1 MKILHIT
8 VNDKIAT
15 YSQREGYIVC
25 GNSDYMI
32 EFTFDAEWEEH
43 QFKTARFITPAG
55 VQDVLFEGNAVEVPV
70 LRDTFLVTVG
80 VYAGDLQTTTPAN
93 IPCRKSILCQD
104 GLPPDPEPN
113 LYTQIMTKLGMGA
126 VSIDLSAYDQEG
138 KIVETYAN
146 GTTRTTTLEFDELG
160 NPVKITDSDGNVTVL
175 QW

>member
-43 QFKTARFITPAG
+43 LFKTARFITPLG

-104 GLPPDPEPN
+104 GLPPDPEPDV
-113 LYTQIMTKLGMGA
+113 YTQILARLGVNPVA
-126 VSIDLSAYDQEG
+126 VDLTALNTTGE
-138 KIVETYAN
+138 IVETYEN
-146 GTTRTTTLEFDELG
+146 GETKTTTILFNQRG
-160 NPVKITDSDGNVTVL
+160 NPIKITDGDGNVTVL
-175 QW
+175 TW

>member
-43 QFKTARFITPAG
+43 QFKTARFITPLG

-104 GLPPDPEPN
+104 GLPPDPEPDV
-113 LYTQIMTKLGMGA
+113 YVQIMSKLGVNPIA
-126 VSIDLSAYDQEG
+126 IDLSALNTEG
-138 KIVETYAN
+138 KIVETFEN
-146 GTTRTTTLEFDELG
+146 GMTMTTSIEYDPQG
-160 NPVKITDSDGNVTVL
+160 HPIKITDGNGNTTVL
-175 QW
+175 TW